1 MKIIVT
7 GGSGF
12 VGSNTIVA
20 LVKKGYEVL
29 NFDLTEGFDIRK
41 LSDLQEV
48 IEPGDKVL
56 HLAAI
61 ARFAQ
66 ADADPLLAYETNIEG
81 TKNVALACLAKK
93 AERLVYSSTGSV
105 YMPVEQEP
113 PISEEFKCR
122 GNSVYACSKYI
133 GELILERLKVPY
145 VILRYAHLYGKG
157 KIGHGAI
164 GGFIDR
170 MNRGLSP
177 ILYGGK
183 QSNDFTHIEDIVQ
196 ANILA
201 LETRN
206 FGEVYNIGS
215 GEELTT
221 EGVFE
226 IMRDA
231 LGYEEEFTI
240 LPGRSVDPL
249 RFVFDISKAREGLG
263 YNPKYSF
270 REGFDAF
277 CEENNI
283 KAPKK
288 SY

>member
-20 LVKKGYEVL
+20 LIKKGYEVL
-29 NFDLTEGFDIRK
+29 NFDLTEGYDIRR

-81 TKNVALACLAKK
+81 TKNVALACLVKK

-105 YMPVEQEP
+105 YMPVIQEP
-113 PISEEFKCR
+113 PITEKFKCR
-122 GNSVYACSKYI
+122 GNSVYACSKYL
-133 GELILERLKVPY
+133 GELIIERLKVPF

-177 ILYGGK
+177 VLYGGK
-183 QSNDFTHIEDIVQ
+183 QSNDFTHIEDVVQ
-196 ANILA
+196 ANLLV
-201 LETRN
+201 LETRDM
-206 FGEVYNIGS
+206 GKTYNIGS

-231 LGYEEEFTI
+231 LGYEKEFEI

-249 RFVFDISKAREGLG
+249 RFVFDINKAREGLG

-270 REGFDAF
+270 KEGFDAF
-277 CEENNI
+277 CKENNI
-283 KAPKK
+283 KAPEK
-288 SY
+288 SS